1 MIEHLHINRLRP
13 DSRFR
18 FCDIRDMDFKPGLNL
33 ILGANTS
40 GKTSILESIQT
51 YVAYA
56 LDFWSEKQHLD

>member
-40 GKTSILESIQT
+40 GKHPS
-51 YVAYA
+51 
-56 LDFWSEKQHLD
+56 